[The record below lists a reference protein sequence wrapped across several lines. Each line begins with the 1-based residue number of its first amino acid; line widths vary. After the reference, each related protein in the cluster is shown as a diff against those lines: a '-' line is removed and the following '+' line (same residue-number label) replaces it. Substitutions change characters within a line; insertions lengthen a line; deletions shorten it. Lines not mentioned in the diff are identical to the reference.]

1 MAIKI
6 GGLIFVANLIIGLY
20 FINAGFNFIVL
31 PELFLSLNKWINI
44 VGGILLIIG
53 GYFAMRAMTPIAL
66 RR

>member
-6 GGLIFVANLIIGLY
+6 GGLIFVANLIVGLY

-31 PELFLSLNKWINI
+31 PEFFLSLDKWINI

-53 GYFAMRAMTPIAL
+53 GYFSMRAMTPISL